1 MKKFLAFLTV
11 AMFATSANALDI
23 VSLANKVQS
32 AADKANAKLEE
43 TQAKNDAKSAEAQA
57 KIEEKIASLKEKI
70 ANWQSSDTANS
81 SETLKA
87 ISDAK
92 ASIEKLM
99 TQLKALKAIQ

>member
-1 MKKFLAFLTV
+1 MKKILVFLTLV
-11 AMFATSANALDI
+11 MFANSANALDI

-32 AADKANAKLEE
+32 AADKANAKIE
-43 TQAKNDAKSAEAQA
+43 EAQA
-57 KIEEKIASLKEKI
+57 KKDAQSLEAQEKIENKIADLKAKI
-70 ANWQSSDTANS
+70 ANWQASDTANS

-99 TQLKALKAIQ
+99 AQLKALKAIQ